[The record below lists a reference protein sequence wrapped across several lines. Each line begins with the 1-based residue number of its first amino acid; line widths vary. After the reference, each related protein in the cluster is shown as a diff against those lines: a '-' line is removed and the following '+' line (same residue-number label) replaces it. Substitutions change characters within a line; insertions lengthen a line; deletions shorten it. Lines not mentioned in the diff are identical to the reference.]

1 MKRGWGA
8 TVAVMCLATGCV
20 RATDGVPVAG
30 DAGAGTPP
38 SSSFATAPTAAAPT
52 TPFGVVPTTRAP
64 IPPDTVTC
72 APPAQPAVAATAQ
85 IGDPQAPVITVAVPA
100 GWSASPGSGDVGAR
114 LDGPDG
120 MFATVAIT
128 ATQQDPGATFD
139 DYLDRLI
146 GESAVSSVSVL
157 PAELCDYSGQKL
169 LGALADVPQT
179 AVEFRDRI
187 VDIWTNTQTY
197 LVAVHV
203 QAPTD
208 MPGFDEAAS
217 LLTEDFGVRIP

>member
-1 MKRGWGA
+1 MKRRWGA
-8 TVAVMCLATGCV
+8 TVVAVCLATGCV
-20 RATDGVPVAG
+20 RATDGAPVAG
-30 DAGAGTPP
+30 DAGVRTPAP
-38 SSSFATAPTAAAPT
+38 SSTSTLPTAATPT
-52 TPFGVVPTTRAP
+52 IPYGVVPTTRAP

-72 APPAQPAVAATAQ
+72 APPVKPAVAATARV
-85 IGDPQAPVITVAVPA
+85 GDPQAPIVTVAVPV
-100 GWSASPGSGDVGAR
+100 GWSASPGSADIGAR

-128 ATQQDPGATFD
+128 AAPEEPGAAFEA
-139 DYLDRLI
+139 YVDRLV
-146 GESAVSSVSVL
+146 GDSAISSVSVL
-157 PAELCDYSGQKL
+157 PAELCHYSGQKL

-187 VDIWTNTQTY
+187 VDIWTNNQTY

-208 MPGFDEAAS
+208 VAGFDEAAS
-217 LLTEDFGVRIP
+217 LLTEDFEVRIP

>member
-1 MKRGWGA
+1 
-8 TVAVMCLATGCV
+8 MCLAAGCV
-20 RATDGVPVAG
+20 RATDGAPVAG
-30 DAGAGTPP
+30 DAGRGTP
-38 SSSFATAPTAAAPT
+38 SSAAAPTAATPT
-52 TPFGVVPTTRAP
+52 TPYGVVPTLRAP

-72 APPAQPAVAATAQ
+72 APPVQPAVTATAR
-85 IGDPQAPVITVAVPA
+85 IGDPQAPIVTVAVPA
-100 GWSASPGSGDVGAR
+100 GWTASPGSGDVGAR

-128 ATQQDPGATFD
+128 ATPQEAGAAFD
-139 DYLDRLI
+139 AYVDRLI
-146 GESAVSSVSVL
+146 GDSAISSVSVL

-208 MPGFDEAAS
+208 VAGFDEAAS
-217 LLTEDFGVRIP
+217 QLTEDFEVRIP